1 MRVWPLKEF
10 CLAREIILRGK
21 LFFQNTVYR
30 DSKLKSTLSTQIRRE
45 RSKKLPYAANSLAA
59 RPLQGRY
66 EPRGPGP
73 EQIFCTFLRG
83 NKRRNDCISCL
94 KYGSRQMIRFAV
106 QEKSLRTL
114 RAVEFSL
121 GRAGLSFPVMLYP
134 SCFLA
139 FAPLYYRL
147 YYK

>member
-1 MRVWPLKEF
+1 
-10 CLAREIILRGK
+10 
-21 LFFQNTVYR
+21 
-30 DSKLKSTLSTQIRRE
+30 
-45 RSKKLPYAANSLAA
+45 
-59 RPLQGRY
+59 
-66 EPRGPGP
+66 
-73 EQIFCTFLRG
+73 
-83 NKRRNDCISCL
+83 
-94 KYGSRQMIRFAV
+94 MIRFAV